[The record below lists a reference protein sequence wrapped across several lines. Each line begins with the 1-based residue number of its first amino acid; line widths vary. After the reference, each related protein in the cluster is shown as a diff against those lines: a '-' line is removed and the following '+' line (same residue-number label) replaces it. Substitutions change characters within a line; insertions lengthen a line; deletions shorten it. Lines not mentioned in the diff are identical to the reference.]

1 MTGEH
6 EVVEA
11 GGVDVGA
18 DRFGTVGERHR
29 TQVGGMR
36 AAPGQVDGERRSG
49 HEETGGFPAAA
60 VEAAAVDEDDREH
73 GR

>member
-1 MTGEH
+1 
-6 EVVEA
+6 
-11 GGVDVGA
+11 
-18 DRFGTVGERHR
+18 
-29 TQVGGMR
+29 MR
-36 AAPGQVDGERRSG
+36 AAPGQVDGERRGG